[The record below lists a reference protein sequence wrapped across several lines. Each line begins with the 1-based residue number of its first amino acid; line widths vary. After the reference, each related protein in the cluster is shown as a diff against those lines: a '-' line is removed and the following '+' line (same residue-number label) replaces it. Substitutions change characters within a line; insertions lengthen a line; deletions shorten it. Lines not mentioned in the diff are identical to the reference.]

1 MSLKANDL
9 LRLSVSYFFIF
20 SKYFKTKP
28 MSSKRCMIAG
38 PLTALFLFL
47 FIFST
52 SIQLWA
58 QDVKQVSGTIRDE
71 TSEALLSG
79 VSVQVKGSALGA
91 STDKTGKYIIKA
103 KPGDVLVIS
112 MVGYKP
118 RELTVD
124 NRSLYNLTLEENS
137 VQMQNVV
144 VNVGYGTLKKANL
157 TGAVST
163 VTAKNLK
170 ERPVANFG
178 AAMVGQVAG
187 VQIQQVSGDPGDEG
201 LSVRIRGASS
211 ITQSNDPL
219 YVVDGYPMEGN
230 AFKLINPSDIESID
244 VLKDASSTAIYG
256 SRGANGVIII
266 NTKKGRGAP
275 LISFSAY
282 TGVQQLAKKIKM
294 MNRDQYVQYFIDA
307 RNQAWLDAAS
317 ISADPNSAPHTIND
331 PNSRRKL
338 YPGATSQYLIP
349 DGTGSYKY
357 NFLDP
362 ASVATMPDNDWQDL
376 LFRTAATRKSELS
389 ISGGTDKSNYLISGS
404 YLQQKGIVLNSDY
417 NRFNFHSNISTKITD
432 QIEVGGAMNAF
443 SGQGNVMASSGVGN
457 RYSPISYAINLPP
470 IFPLMNDD
478 GTYGSMVR
486 NPEILSGEHVNPIAQ
501 AIQPYNFAKTNGWF
515 GMLFGTWNIINGLQY
530 KISVNG
536 STQTNIGNSFLPSY
550 VDQVGSL
557 APRPNSGS
565 YQNAVDQDWLV
576 EQTVN
581 YSKTFAG
588 KHYLNALVGYTTQK
602 HNNEVISGAAKSFPT
617 DNIYTLNAGLPSTL
631 SQTQSAYS
639 MISYLA
645 RVNYTFNNRYLLT
658 ATIRRDGSSRF
669 GRDNKWGNF
678 PSVSAGWRISQEN
691 FFQNIPIVSELKIRG
706 SFGVAGNNRI
716 GDYSSIGL
724 LSTGLYPTGNTLQL
738 TVQPNTLSNYDLG
751 WEKSQQLN
759 VGLDLNLLNNRI
771 RFTADAYK
779 TKSIDLLLDAPV
791 PSITGFI
798 SLTQN
803 VGNVENRGVEFQV
816 STDNFIRAF
825 TWSTDFNISFN
836 QNKVLQIAGD
846 RVLYAGVSG
855 SGNTFIT
862 QRGYPIASFYG
873 YVYEG
878 VFQNQAELSK
888 YPHLATDKVGDGR
901 YRDVNGDGKIDDND
915 KTIIGNN
922 QPHFTGGF
930 SNNFS
935 YKNFTM
941 GIQFVGSYGA
951 KLYSFFERMVGTYNG
966 DRNGMVTQLTR
977 WRSEQDPGDG
987 IHFRPTA
994 TPIGLQL
1001 TPSSAWVTDGSYL
1014 RLQDVTIGYNF
1025 PDKLFNRIKLK
1036 GLRLYVTGQNIFTW
1050 TKYPGLDPATSSA
1063 GTGLAKGGDFSGY
1076 PLARS
1081 LMAGVNVK
1089 L

>member
-1 MSLKANDL
+1 
-9 LRLSVSYFFIF
+9 
-20 SKYFKTKP
+20 
-28 MSSKRCMIAG
+28 MIAR
-38 PLTALFLFL
+38 PLTALFCIIL
-47 FIFST
+47 IC
-52 SIQLWA
+52 SISVQTWA
-58 QDVKQVSGTIRDE
+58 QEVKLITGTVSDE
-71 TSEALLSG
+71 TSEASLSG
-79 VSVQVKGSALGA
+79 ASVQVKGSATGI
-91 STDKTGKYIIKA
+91 STNETGKYTIRA
-103 KPGDVLVIS
+103 KKGEVLVFS
-112 MVGYKP
+112 MVGYKSK
-118 RELTVD
+118 EVTVG
-124 NRSLYNLTLEENS
+124 NSATVNITLEANS
-137 VQMQNVV
+137 TKMQNVV
-144 VNVGYGTLKKANL
+144 VNVGYGTLRKANI

-230 AFKLINPSDIESID
+230 AFKLINTSDIESID

-275 LISFSAY
+275 VISVHAY
-282 TGVQQLAKKIKM
+282 TGIQQLAKKIEM
-294 MNRDQYVQYFIDA
+294 MNRDQYIQYFVDA
-307 RNQAWLDAAS
+307 RNQAWLDAAV
-317 ISADPNSAPHTIND
+317 ISADPNRAAHSTSD

-338 YPGATSQYLIP
+338 YPGATSQYVIP

-362 ASVATMPDNDWQDL
+362 ASVDTMPDNDWQDL
-376 LFRTAATRKSELS
+376 LFRKAVTRKSELS
-389 ISGGTDKSNYLISGS
+389 ISGGTEKTNYLISGS
-404 YLQQKGIVLNSDY
+404 YLQQQGIVLNTDY
-417 NRFNFHSNISTKITD
+417 SRFNFHSNISTKLSD
-432 QIEVGGAMNAF
+432 AIEVGVTMNAF
-443 SGQGNVMASSGVGN
+443 TGQGNVMASSGAGN

-470 IFPLMNDD
+470 IFPLINAD

-501 AIQPYNFAKTNGWF
+501 AVQPYNFAKTNGWY
-515 GMLFGTWNIINGLQY
+515 GTLFGTWNIIKSLQY

-536 STQTNIGNSFLPSY
+536 GTQSNIGSSFLPSY
-550 VDQVGSL
+550 VDQVGSP

-565 YQNAVDQDWLV
+565 YSNGVDQDWLI
-576 EQTVN
+576 EQTLS
-581 YSKTFAG
+581 YSKTFAE
-588 KHYLNALVGYTTQK
+588 KHTVNALAGYTTQK
-602 HNNEVISGAAKSFPT
+602 HNYEIISGTAKSFPT

-631 SQTQSAYS
+631 SQTKSAYS

-645 RVNYTFNNRYLLT
+645 RVNYSFDNRYLLT

-678 PSVSAGWRISQEN
+678 PSLSAGWRVSQED

-724 LSTGLYPTGNTLQL
+724 LSTGLYPTGNSLQL

-751 WEKSQQLN
+751 WEKSQQLDL
-759 VGLDLNLLNNRI
+759 GLDLNLLNNRI

-803 VGNVENRGVEFQV
+803 VGNVENKGLEFQL
-816 STDNFIRAF
+816 STDNFIRSF

-836 QNKVLQIAGD
+836 ENRVLQIAGD

-873 YVYEG
+873 YLYEG
-878 VFQNQAELSK
+878 VFQNQAELNK
-888 YPHLATDKVGDGR
+888 YPHLSTDKVGDGR

-915 KTIIGNN
+915 KTILGNN
-922 QPHFTGGF
+922 QPRFTGGF
-930 SNNFS
+930 TNNFS
-935 YKNFTM
+935 YRNFTL
-941 GIQFVGSYGA
+941 GIQFIGSYGA

-966 DRNGMVTQLTR
+966 DRNGMVTQVNR
-977 WRSEQDPGDG
+977 WRSEQNPGDG

-1014 RLQDVTIGYNF
+1014 RLQDFTLGYNF
-1025 PDKLFNRIKLK
+1025 PGKIFNTIKLK
-1036 GLRLYVTGQNIFTW
+1036 GLRLYVTGQNVFTW

-1063 GTGLAKGGDFSGY
+1063 GVGLAKGGDFSGY
-1076 PLARS
+1076 PLARTF
-1081 LMAGVNVK
+1081 MAGINIK